1 MRSSAS
7 ADQRHGG
14 GRAHIHDPLHLHH
27 AAYDDHRLA
36 YPSAVVHLVRRGE
49 ALEDL
54 AADGVAQHGGVSVLS
69 RDETYGKFVL
79 TA

>member
-1 MRSSAS
+1 MRSS
-7 ADQRHGG
+7 ADQRHSG
-14 GRAHIHDPLHLHH
+14 GRAHIHDPLRLHH
-27 AAYDDHRLA
+27 AAYDDNRPA

-49 ALEDL
+49 ALEGL
-54 AADGVAQHGGVSVLS
+54 AADGVAQHSVVSVLS